1 MEPAHDEA
9 GWYEVQ
15 GRLSASEL
23 EFISEGNLTYGSGEH
38 ALAFDV
44 LEVAVDDEQ
53 VRVRAS
59 AAAPRE
65 RLSLCIRRADT
76 RRILEGLGNGLKA
89 AQENPLLRQF
99 GERRLTPV
107 QPGLD
112 LADVHA
118 WPVLREAQKRA
129 VSACC
134 SAGLQLV
141 WGPPGTGKTFVIA
154 AAISHLV
161 ASGQRVLLV
170 SNNNIAVDTALYEAL
185 SILRTTGEGQA
196 IRIGNICLPALASGR
211 RVRLD
216 QLVEARQAQQRA
228 RVDGLARKL
237 EELVRASVHLN
248 DRSGDSSALMQTD
261 IVRPPPAWPTV
272 AAAVSW
278 QRPSTRLRPILTVHK
293 PSGASMRSD
302 FSPSHAAKQLT
313 GKWRYSRISRTS
325 MPPWPLIRSPP

>member
-1 MEPAHDEA
+1 VALEAGWLESTLSLLRRAWSEAPPSSSSLRRVATAEPAHDDA
-9 GWYEVQ
+9 GWYEVK

-65 RLSLCIRRADT
+65 RLSLYIRRTDT
-76 RRILEGLGNGLKA
+76 RQMLKGLGNGLKA
-89 AQENPLLRQF
+89 ARENPLLQQF
-99 GERRLTPV
+99 GERRLTPI
-107 QPGLD
+107 QQDAD

-118 WPVLREAQKRA
+118 WPILHDAQKQA
-129 VSACC
+129 VRACC

-170 SNNNIAVDTALYEAL
+170 SNNNIAVDTALYETL
-185 SILRTTGEGQA
+185 KILRATGEGQA
-196 IRIGNICLPALASGR
+196 IRVGNIGLPALVSDG

-216 QLVEARQAQQRA
+216 RLVEARPGAAACACGRA
-228 RVDGLARKL
+228 RQEARGTDP
-237 EELVRASVHLN
+237 RR
-248 DRSGDSSALMQTD
+248 RSSERIG
-261 IVRPPPAWPTV
+261 
-272 AAAVSW
+272 AAA
-278 QRPSTRLRPILTVHK
+278 R
-293 PSGASMRSD
+293 
-302 FSPSHAAKQLT
+302 QL
-313 GKWRYSRISRTS
+313 
-325 MPPWPLIRSPP
+325 